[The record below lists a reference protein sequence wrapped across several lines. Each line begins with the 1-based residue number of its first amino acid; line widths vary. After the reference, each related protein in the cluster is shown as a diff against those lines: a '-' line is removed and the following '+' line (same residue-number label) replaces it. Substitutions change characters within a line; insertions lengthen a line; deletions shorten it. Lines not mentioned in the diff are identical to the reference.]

1 LTGSPGNYRGNRVS
15 LSRNRYLDEQIKHN
29 ASLKDMKI
37 CREQLTKPPYGR
49 NWRVTSQQLAVGTC
63 GKKENIRLTRK
74 VLNELGKLPRQ
85 DNVNALS
92 PECCCIKH
100 SHENDIRISFMF
112 IKIR

>member
-1 LTGSPGNYRGNRVS
+1 MQGAVDKTPLWKELEGHQSTTCRW
-15 LSRNRYLDEQIKHN
+15 
-29 ASLKDMKI
+29 DM
-37 CREQLTKPPYGR
+37 R
-49 NWRVTSQQLAVGTC
+49 
-63 GKKENIRLTRK
+63 KKENIRLTRK